1 MCSSQCAVLF
11 LLPLSSLPNSSALL
25 LAAAASLCPAGPAC
39 YSLASNTFLPSVLLI
54 QCMPFPMIMAMCPW
68 AWGHQSQMLWNLF
81 FSLLLYIARVW
92 LAYLDLSHKKCR
104 VHLRTSTWF
113 PHLHL
118 SAHRAQLRAE
128 LATECSRL
136 FHHTNVCFAKLK
148 KTRDIWTNSDYLSQ
162 FKPLLVCHQCWP
174 FIMLGTWEFNFSP
187 VQDWTEREHCHWVW
201 CTEVTTICSF
211 RI

>member
-25 LAAAASLCPAGPAC
+25 LAAAASLCPSGPAC

-81 FSLLLYIARVW
+81 FSLLLYIVGVW
-92 LAYLDLSHKKCR
+92 LAYLDLSHKRCR

-118 SAHRAQLRAE
+118 SEHRAQLRAE

-148 KTRDIWTNSDYLSQ
+148 KNSRYLNKLRLSESVQAPACVPSMLALHHAGYLRIQLFTSTRLNWKGALSLSVGHRGHHH
-162 FKPLLVCHQCWP
+162 LL
-174 FIMLGTWEFNFSP
+174 I
-187 VQDWTEREHCHWVW
+187 
-201 CTEVTTICSF
+201 
-211 RI
+211 